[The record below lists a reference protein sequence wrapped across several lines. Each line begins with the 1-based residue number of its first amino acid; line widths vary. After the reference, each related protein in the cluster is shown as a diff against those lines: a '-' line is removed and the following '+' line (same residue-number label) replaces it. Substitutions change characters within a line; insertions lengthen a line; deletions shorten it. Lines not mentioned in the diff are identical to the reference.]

1 MQQTFDFV
9 MSEHAAWVPTHT
21 GNQRV
26 FVQPGGSRWLAQVH
40 GATLTLDQL
49 TPDAAN
55 EPAVDIFT
63 LSNSLSGPAPELTS
77 ALGRLGPVARFRNA
91 DLWDAIGTAIIRQVI
106 RAAQA
111 KKLYRAFCEAYG
123 ERVALPNG
131 GTYTLFPTPEIVL
144 GLSDDQFAS
153 LGMAFKRGAL
163 RNSASSYLEHG
174 EKWRELPPLALTHV
188 LQSVPRIG
196 PWTAHAAV
204 ADWSNDWSLYP
215 YADLAVRTWAKR
227 AAPSFAWPDDE
238 PSFGLTWRALAGEH
252 LSSLTLLT
260 LAWGSQYGDIG

>member
-9 MSEHAAWVPTHT
+9 MTEHAAWLP
-21 GNQRV
+21 GEQGSQRV
-26 FVQPGGSRWLAQVH
+26 FTCAGGGRWLAVAQ
-40 GATLTLDQL
+40 GTTLTLDRL
-49 TPDAAN
+49 TPEPADQ
-55 EPAVDIFT
+55 PAVDVFT
-63 LSNSLSGPAPELTS
+63 LPNGLLPAVPELRN
-77 ALGRLGPVARFRNA
+77 ALNGLGLVVRFRNA

-106 RAAQA
+106 RAAQS
-111 KKLYRAFCEAYG
+111 KKLYRAFCAAYG

-131 GTYTLFPTPEIVL
+131 GTYALFPAPEIVL

-153 LGMAFKRGAL
+153 IGMAFKCSPL
-163 RNSASSYLEHG
+163 RNAATAYLEHG
-174 EKWRELPPLALTHV
+174 EKWRELTPLSLASE

-215 YADLAVRTWAKR
+215 YADLAVRTWAER
-227 AAPSFAWPDDE
+227 AAPSYVWPDDE
-238 PSFGLTWRALAGEH
+238 PSFGSTWQALAGEH

-260 LAWGSQYGDIG
+260 FAWGSQHGDIG